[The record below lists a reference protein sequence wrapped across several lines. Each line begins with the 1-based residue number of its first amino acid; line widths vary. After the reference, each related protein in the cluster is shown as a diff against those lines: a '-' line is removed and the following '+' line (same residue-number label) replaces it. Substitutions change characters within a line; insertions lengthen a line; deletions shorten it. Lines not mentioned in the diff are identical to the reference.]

1 MDDNKNMQNLYEVR
15 KTVRFSLLKQNY
27 EDFYKFDE
35 DILQDVNF
43 LNSLLDFEDEI
54 LRIKKISNSKLLQ
67 DLIDESIFKNWIEN
81 SFQVIKNQICTLIY
95 NKTIYDTK
103 PSLKNESYKNI
114 LETKT
119 WRKFEYFFPKNHFR
133 ENYIPEEDFYK
144 VKDSEIWYSIKFIAT
159 LIKDNELTW
168 FQNKDLRDKF
178 RNIKKYNPNWEN
190 FFELQTLNP
199 FTTNRW
205 KIDELENNY
214 KIAFAE
220 YEKQIWE
227 LNKKWKIICESIL
240 KDEIFK
246 QPKWK
251 AGYFKNIYQDC
262 FKTCEKEI
270 LDINHLI
277 LLTNKFDSVK
287 NWKIWFKSND
297 KLGKEVK
304 ELNKKLK
311 ELNKTISEMNGYK
324 IHLLENYQTEKF
336 SFLMQSWNYY
346 FVWIKSFK
354 SWENNVSNFQKY
366 IKDQDNKW
374 DDKLYYLDS
383 MTFWGFKK
391 LFISNNSDITLY
403 NNEEDLIDNENWI
416 NIKTLNN
423 EILETEKQ
431 IIIEKENVR
440 NEINLF
446 KNYILDSDDISKD
459 SELKFLQENKFKFPK
474 LDWNQNLQYDN
485 EKNVLLKTKTS
496 EIKSVL
502 MTKDKKYFN
511 NFYYEDLK
519 NYIVSKSD
527 LETLEKQY
535 CNSIKDLLV
544 QIKDKKYK
552 VWWEIKDLSF
562 LWDYFENK
570 NFDTLEDLRNY
581 FNDSW
586 YRVIEKNINFESLLK
601 QTTSLDLE
609 IFQIK
614 SKDMPFHKDFINK
627 NNCWK
632 ENEAKTIKNWDSKKD
647 LNTIYFES
655 FFEDLKNWNKYAR
668 IWADFKV
675 RWVSLSS
682 KNDYTKFWIK
692 EKNQTRHNHHKKNI
706 ENLQNRFK
714 RDRFFID
721 FSINLNATNHTTEEK
736 FNEKTIENLKSK
748 IQEWEK
754 IKILSL
760 DHWES
765 SFLTYKIFEVS
776 NWDFSQIKE
785 INWWNFDNFQEI
797 PKWENSKDKKQENIQ
812 INEKEVKYA
821 EQKVLENYITKYH
834 LIIQDQKRERQVE
847 EALKNFSRNA
857 ISKIK
862 EIISSDTLPKSESWI
877 TKKTAE
883 EIKKILQSFLN
894 DKVDEDKWKAKETK
908 EKKYIVKE
916 SIFYFLQ
923 KFKFSY
929 SKFSEDYYKYNV
941 DDKEKFIKSFPDQ
954 ENLKAKIDDYIWEI
968 KKLLEDDNKLKFL
981 CSQIKESFDWKSGAD
996 FVKLNTT
1003 PFYSYKGNFSI
1014 ELKQINNLKDWYA
1027 SVLVWYIS
1035 KLLMSWEIDMICLED
1050 NLLSYWVDQSKSFQ
1064 KHMWTENQSTFAQ
1077 ALINKL
1083 SFCLDKNNW
1092 KNYQFCYPVKAT
1104 ETNKFKWKNNWVLF
1118 FIDEKSTSLIC
1129 PLCEWQL
1136 NRNKKSGED
1145 ILEHTKD
1152 CETIADKD
1160 KKKSCIDKLWKVIN
1174 WKICN
1179 FYLSKKWESVKLE
1192 NWIEF
1197 KDWDDLA
1204 TYNIAK
1210 KWLEFLKNI

>member
-1 MDDNKNMQNLYEVR
+1 MNTQEMQNLYEVR

-54 LRIKKISNSKLLQ
+54 LIIKKISNSKLLQ

-81 SFQVIKNQICTLIY
+81 SFQIIKNQICTLIY

-103 PSLKNESYKNI
+103 TSLKNKSYKNI

-220 YEKQIWE
+220 YKKQILE
-227 LNKKWKIICESIL
+227 LNKKWKTICENIL
-240 KDEIFK
+240 NDEIFK

-287 NWKIWFKSND
+287 NWKIRFKSND
-297 KLGKEVK
+297 KLEKEVK

-366 IKDQDNKW
+366 IKDLDNKW

-391 LFISNNSDITLY
+391 LFISNYSDIIF
-403 NNEEDLIDNENWI
+403 EDKTS
-416 NIKTLNN
+416 IKSLNN

-431 IIIEKENVR
+431 IIKNKEHIKKEIIDFKELIVKENTS
-440 NEINLF
+440 NEENNRIEGFLSQIN
-446 KNYILDSDDISKD
+446 
-459 SELKFLQENKFKFPK
+459 
-474 LDWNQNLQYDN
+474 
-485 EKNVLLKTKTS
+485 KTKKDLVS
-496 EIKSVL
+496 EIK
-502 MTKDKKYFN
+502 TKKFNRKENKTIETKKKNFD

-519 NYIVSKSD
+519 NYIFSKSD
-527 LETLEKQY
+527 LENLEKQY
-535 CNSIKDLLV
+535 CDLIKGLLV
-544 QIKDKKYK
+544 KIKDKKYK

-562 LWDYFENK
+562 LWNDFK
-570 NFDTLEDLRNY
+570 DKTLDTFEDLKNY

-586 YRVIEKNINFESLLK
+586 YKVVEKNINFENLLEQSK
-601 QTTSLDLE
+601 KLDLE

-632 ENEAKTIKNWDSKKD
+632 ENEARTIKNLDSKKD
-647 LNTIYFES
+647 LNTVYFES
-655 FFEDLKNWNKYAR
+655 FFEDIKNGSKYAR

-675 RWVSLSS
+675 RWISSSS
-682 KNDYTKFWIK
+682 KHDYINFWEK
-692 EKNQTRHNHHKKNI
+692 EKNQTRHISNKENI
-706 ENLQNRFK
+706 ENFQNRFK

-721 FSINLNATNHTTEEK
+721 FSINLNATNHTSEEK
-736 FNEKTIENLKSK
+736 FNKKIVENLKIK

-821 EQKVLENYITKYH
+821 EQKVLENYIIKYH
-834 LIIQDQKRERQVE
+834 LIIQDQKRERQII
-847 EALKNFSRNA
+847 EALKNFARNA
-857 ISKIK
+857 ISQIK
-862 EIISSDTLPKSESWI
+862 EIINNDPLPKNQNWISE
-877 TKKTAE
+877 KTLLD
-883 EIKKILQSFLN
+883 IKKILKNFLN
-894 DKVDEDKWKAKETK
+894 DKKE
-908 EKKYIVKE
+908 EKNE
-916 SIFYFLQ
+916 SIYYFLE
-923 KFKFSY
+923 KFKFDY
-929 SKFSEDYYKYNV
+929 SKYN
-941 DDKEKFIKSFPDQ
+941 FTKSFPDQ

-968 KKLLEDDNKLKFL
+968 KKLLEDDNKLKFF
-981 CSQIKESFDWKSGAD
+981 CSQIKESFDWKSEAD

-1003 PFYSYKGNFSI
+1003 PFYSYKGNFSL

-1077 ALINKL
+1077 ALVNKL

-1118 FIDEKSTSLIC
+1118 FIDKKSTSLIC

-1179 FYLSKKWESVKLE
+1179 FYLSKKWKNVILE
-1192 NWIEF
+1192 NWIDF
-1197 KDWDDLA
+1197 NDWDDLA

-1210 KWLEFLKNI
+1210 KGLEFIKIKANNQITIT